1 MSLKSYLQAL
11 LGRFYSKQE
20 QSVVAQ
26 LSMPGLTVSTET
38 VSSSSTDQI
47 RVAPCNGYA
56 VLSSVAGD
64 VNTIVLESSG
74 VRNTVAIS
82 DKGWLSMSIPVRKG
96 ANVAV
101 RSNPSS
107 AILKYIATVGGGLKL
122 ISELLSSMLSKEV
135 AYA

>member
-1 MSLKSYLQAL
+1 MSFKSLMNAL

-26 LSMPGLTVSTET
+26 LSMPGLIVSTET

-56 VLSSVAGD
+56 VLRSATGD
-64 VNTIVLESSG
+64 ANTIVLESAG
-74 VRNTVAIS
+74 VRNCVAIS
-82 DKGWLSMSIPVRKG
+82 DTGWLSMSIPVRKG

-101 RSNPSS
+101 RSYPAS
-107 AILKYIATVGGGLKL
+107 AILTYIATVGEGG
-122 ISELLSSMLSKEV
+122 
-135 AYA
+135 

>member
-20 QSVVAQ
+20 QSAVAQ

-38 VSSSSTDQI
+38 VSSSSADQI

-56 VLSSVAGD
+56 VLRSAAGD
-64 VNTIVLESSG
+64 VNTIVLESAG
-74 VRNTVAIS
+74 VRNSVAIS
-82 DKGWLSMSIPVRKG
+82 DKGWLSMSIPVKKG

-101 RSNPSS
+101 RSYPAS
-107 AILKYIATVGGGLKL
+107 AILNYSATVGGGG
-122 ISELLSSMLSKEV
+122 
-135 AYA
+135 